1 MLISDLLRYKGSG
14 VLTIAPDRP
23 VTELLAQLEEHHVG
37 GLVVT
42 AGAAIVGIISERD
55 IVRHLHRH
63 PDATLTATVGE
74 LMTVAVITC
83 RPDDTIDAVAA
94 TMTEM
99 RVRHMPVVAD
109 GALAGDGT
117 LAGIVTI
124 GDVVAARIRSLEQE
138 RIQLENYIT
147 KG

>member
-1 MLISDLLRYKGSG
+1 MLISDLLRYKGST
-14 VLTIAPDRP
+14 VLTIGPERP
-23 VTELLAQLEEHHVG
+23 VTDLLAQLEEHHVG

-42 AGAAIVGIISERD
+42 ARDSIVGIISERD
-55 IVRHLHRH
+55 IVRHLHHH
-63 PDATLTATVGE
+63 PRLTLTATVGE

-83 RPDDTIDAVAA
+83 TPDDTIDAVAS

-99 RVRHMPVVAD
+99 RVRHMPVVV
-109 GALAGDGT
+109 DGT

-124 GDVVAARIRSLEQE
+124 GDVVAARIRTLEQE

-147 KG
+147 QG